1 MASERDILL
10 EIKVNAGETAV
21 KLAETRQ
28 QLDALKQSNKDAQA
42 QIRAL
47 NREMSENGSLT
58 AEQAATYKTL
68 TSAVAENNANIK
80 QLTATEKMYSS
91 QINIVTQGNRRYG
104 DSITEMSAHLA
115 QLKNEYRGL
124 SATQREGTAGK
135 RLLEQIQNMDKEIKS
150 LDSSLGDHQRNVG
163 NYQSA
168 LYGLNGNMVQ
178 VVGLFQNGF
187 RNGLTA
193 AGTSLKAFGK
203 TLLATPIGWLST
215 ALRVLVRI
223 FGELTAAFMMNDDAG
238 TEMSATMQRLR
249 PVVTMLREAFQ
260 AIAGA
265 VASFVGNITKAATA
279 VLNFLVP
286 SFREASKA
294 AEDLVRAQDRLED
307 MEREYTVAQAE
318 RANQR
323 AKLEEKARY
332 DANLTAEERVKML
345 EASKRLSEQDLKDKR
360 DILKERLRQLEEEAA
375 NEKDFSDEMKNRI
388 AEARAAYIN
397 SETEMIQGTRRLNS
411 QLKSA
416 REELQKEDEE
426 RKRRA
431 QEAARAAKAAREEA
445 ARAAAERR
453 KTEDEELRKLE
464 DLQVE
469 LMENEAERARRG
481 VEIGYDRQMED
492 LRKRLDEEKNLTAEA
507 REAMEQQLV
516 LIEQQKNRELA
527 MLDEERLKAARETE
541 RKMAEETA
549 KMAEETARK
558 LKEEQAERIQQLI
571 DDYDRQ
577 ALAYA
582 ISVQERLNEVYGN
595 AVAAA
600 QIEEEAQR
608 TRLQNLLT
616 MDAETK
622 AAMFTNEEA
631 YKAAVLDAEKEMQDA
646 QEKTQ
651 QAMASQ
657 AKEVGQTMQA
667 VTGALSDMFEAA
679 AGDSEQYEKFK
690 KAMAIVDAVISM
702 ATTIAAATSAS
713 TAGDPYTM
721 AIRIAANVAAVTAQ
735 FAAVIKSIKA
745 AQIPS
750 AGKYAEGGIVPGN
763 SWTGDK
769 VPAYLNSGEMVLNM
783 EAQRNLLKM
792 IVDGAPMMGGSYK
805 ALAAAVAEGVAA
817 LPAPVLNY
825 SEFTRFQREVRMMDN
840 LSESL

>member
-1 MASERDILL
+1 MASEREILL
-10 EIKVNAGETAV
+10 EINVNAGETAT

-28 QLDALKQSNKDAQA
+28 QLDALKQSNRDAQA
-42 QIRAL
+42 QIKAL
-47 NREMSENGSLT
+47 NRELSENGSLT

-91 QINIVTQGNRRYG
+91 QLNIVTQGNRQYG
-104 DSITEMSAHLA
+104 DSITEMGAHLA

-124 SATQREGTAGK
+124 SAAQREGTAGK
-135 RLLEQIQNMDKEIKS
+135 QLLEQIQSMDKEIKN

-187 RNGLTA
+187 RNGLAA

-203 TLLATPIGWLST
+203 TLLATPIGWIST

-223 FGELTAAFMMNDDAG
+223 FGELTAAFKMNDDAG
-238 TEMSATMQRLR
+238 TEMSAAMQRLR
-249 PVVTMLREAFQ
+249 PVVAMLREAFQ

-265 VASFVGNITKAATA
+265 VAAFVGNITKAATA
-279 VLNFLVP
+279 VLSFLVP

-307 MEREYTVAQAE
+307 MERAYTVAQAE

-323 AKLEEKARY
+323 AKLEERARY
-332 DANLTAEERVKML
+332 NENLTAKERVKLL
-345 EASKRLSEQDLKDKR
+345 EESKRLSEQDLKDKR

-375 NEKDFSDEMKNRI
+375 NEKDYSDEMKNRI

-397 SETEMIQGTRRLNS
+397 SETEMIQGTRRLS
-411 QLKSA
+411 AQLKSA

-453 KTEDEELRKLE
+453 KTEDDELRKLE

-481 VEIGYDRQMED
+481 VETGYDRQMED
-492 LRKRLDEEKNLTAEA
+492 LRKRLDEEKNLTAAA

-516 LIEQQKNRELA
+516 LIERKKNRELA

-541 RKMAEETA
+541 RR
-549 KMAEETARK
+549 MAEETARMAEETARR
-558 LKEEQAERIQQLI
+558 LKDEQAERIQQLI

-577 ALAYA
+577 AQAYA
-582 ISVQERLNEVYGN
+582 NSVQERLNEVFGN

-608 TRLQNLLT
+608 TRLQNLLA

-622 AAMFTNEEA
+622 AAMYANEEA
-631 YKAAVLDAEKEMQDA
+631 YKAAVLEAEKEMQAA

-651 QAMASQ
+651 QAMSSQ

-769 VPAYLNSGEMVLNM
+769 VPAWLNSGEMVLNM
-783 EAQRNLLKM
+783 DAQRNLLRM
-792 IVDGAPMMGGSYK
+792 IVDGAPTTGGDYK

-825 SEFTRFQREVRMMDN
+825 SEFTRFQREVRMLDN
-840 LSESL
+840 LSETL

>member
-1 MASERDILL
+1 MASEREILL
-10 EIKVNAGETAV
+10 EVKVNAGETAT

-28 QLDALKQSNKDAQA
+28 QLDALKQSNKNAQA
-42 QIRAL
+42 QIRSL
-47 NREMSENGSLT
+47 NRELIENGSLT

-91 QINIVTQGNRRYG
+91 QLNIVTQGNRQYG

-124 SATQREGTAGK
+124 SAAQREGTAGK
-135 RLLEQIQNMDKEIKS
+135 QLLEQIQNMDKEIKG

-193 AGTSLKAFGK
+193 AGTSLKAFSK
-203 TLLATPIGWLST
+203 TLLATPIGWIST

-223 FGELTAAFMMNDDAG
+223 FGELATAFRMNDDAG
-238 TEMSATMQRLR
+238 TEMSAAMQRLR
-249 PVVTMLREAFQ
+249 PVVTMLRDAFQ

-265 VASFVGNITKAATA
+265 VATFVSNVTKAATA

-286 SFREASKA
+286 SFREASKS

-307 MEREYTVAQAE
+307 MERAYTVAQAE

-323 AKLEEKARY
+323 AKLEEQARY
-332 DANLTAEERVKML
+332 KEDLTAKERVKLL
-345 EASKRLSEQDLKDKR
+345 EESKRLSVQDLKDKK

-375 NEKDFSDEMKNRI
+375 NEKDYSDDMKSRI

-397 SETEMIQGTRRLNS
+397 SETEMIQGTRRLNA
-411 QLKSA
+411 QLRQA
-416 REELQKEDEE
+416 REELQQEDEE
-426 RKRRA
+426 RKRKA

-445 ARAAAERR
+445 AKKAAERR
-453 KTEDEELRKLE
+453 RIEDDELRRLE

-469 LMENEAERARRG
+469 MMNNEAERARKG
-481 VEIGYDRQMED
+481 VELGYDRQMED
-492 LRKRLDEEKNLTAEA
+492 LRKRLDTEKNLTAEA
-507 REAMEQQLV
+507 REAIERQLV
-516 LIEQQKNRELA
+516 LIEKKKNKELA
-527 MLDEERLKAARETE
+527 MLDDERLKAAQETE

-549 KMAEETARK
+549 RMAEETARK
-558 LKEEQAERIQQLI
+558 IADEQAERIQRLI
-571 DDYDRQ
+571 DDYDQQ

-582 ISVQERLNEVYGN
+582 NSVQERLNEVYGN

-622 AAMFTNEEA
+622 AAMYANEEA
-631 YKAAVLDAEKEMQDA
+631 YKAAVLSAEEEMQEA
-646 QEKTQ
+646 QGKTQ

-657 AKEVGQTMQA
+657 AKEVGDTMQA

-679 AGDSEQYEKFK
+679 AGDSEQYEKYK

-713 TAGDPYTM
+713 MAGDPYTM

-745 AQIPS
+745 AQVPS

-763 SWTGDK
+763 SWKGDK
-769 VPAYLNSGEMVLNM
+769 VPAWLNSGEMVLNM
-783 EAQRNLLKM
+783 DAQRNLLRM
-792 IVDGAPMMGGSYK
+792 IVDGAPMMGGNYE

-817 LPAPVLNY
+817 LPAPVLDY
-825 SEFTRFQREVRMMDN
+825 SEFTRFQREIRMLEH
-840 LSESL
+840 LSEKL